1 VTQLFVRIP
10 RERIGVLIGTNGNV
24 KDYIEKNLPVKL
36 DIDSETGDVTITLR
50 KDANDPSLLFRA
62 RDIVLAIGRG
72 FSPERAFK
80 LLESE
85 DYMLEII
92 DLRDVLG
99 KSESD
104 LKRIKG
110 RIIGRD
116 GRTRE
121 IIEEMSGALLSIY
134 GHTVAMIGD
143 IEQVG
148 IAREAVNMLING
160 SEHSTVYKFLQRR
173 RQELKRRRFELW
185 EGGSLSLLPRSG

>member
-1 VTQLFVRIP
+1 VSQLFVKIP
-10 RERIGVLIGTNGNV
+10 RERIGVLIGTEGSV
-24 KDYIEKNLPVKL
+24 KDYIERKLPVKL
-36 DIDSETGDVTITLR
+36 NIDSETGDVTITLR
-50 KDANDPSLLFRA
+50 KDADDPSLLFRA
-62 RDIVLAIGRG
+62 KDVVLAIGRG
-72 FSPERAFK
+72 FSPKRAFK

-92 DLRDVLG
+92 DLRDILG

-104 LKRIKG
+104 LRRVRG

-134 GHTVAMIGD
+134 GHTIAIIGD
-143 IEQVG
+143 VEQVS

-173 RQELKRRRFELW
+173 RQELKKRRFELW
-185 EGGSLSLLPRSG
+185 EGSSLLPRSG